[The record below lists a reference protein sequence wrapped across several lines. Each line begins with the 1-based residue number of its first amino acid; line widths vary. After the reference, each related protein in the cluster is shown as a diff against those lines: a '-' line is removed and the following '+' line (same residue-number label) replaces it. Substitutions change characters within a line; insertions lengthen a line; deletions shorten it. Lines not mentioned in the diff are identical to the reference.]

1 MSILLAIEGAK
12 IKLEPK
18 ADWAWQGFEGEI
30 SLKASHSLLNIDKKP
45 VLIKTDFPQTHKLGK
60 KTYTTLTHSTPGIIE
75 FVALSVDDKTLS
87 TQVFSKAA
95 CLTEKTKGTF
105 QALVTQP
112 ALTPNG
118 VADLVLSKSGQ
129 WQVVESGQKI
139 MGVEAT
145 APQSVFFDVT
155 ISAPASEKT
164 QKQVLAEKTKKD
176 ENPEETVDV
185 ELFFSYKDG
194 TPIFKAPYKIKD
206 CQGQEFIASLSDK
219 GVACLTVHPGLLE
232 IELGEDVREYKPNRQ
247 PQANPKCNPNCT
259 TEQIIQEEPI
269 KEAGIW
275 EIAYDF
281 VSDSISIALKWVGEV
296 LQGDFNKDPTTAQI
310 ITNTLITMIPVLDQ
324 IGDCRDL
331 TANIITL
338 TDETERDKFEN
349 WLILLIT
356 LIGMIPTLGSALKG
370 LFKYILKNSGKI
382 TKLKLLAVSRILGKG
397 NPEKF
402 LTSLDWEDL
411 TQQSIDIFDKVI
423 DKTQSVIQ
431 YLDDLAKKLSEQY
444 AKALSQNLHNLLES
458 LESIKFMSKD
468 KLKEAMYWYKKHI
481 DQLTGAQIKGTAYS
495 TIIKTTVSKST
506 GKKDGNG

>member
-1 MSILLAIEGAK
+1 MSILLAVEGAK

-18 ADWAWQGFEGEI
+18 ADWAWQSFEGEI
-30 SLKASHSLLNIDKKP
+30 TLKGSHSLLSVDKKL
-45 VLIKTDFPQTHKLGK
+45 VLIKTDFPQNHQLGK
-60 KTYTTLTHSTPGIIE
+60 NYSTPTHSTPGIIE
-75 FVALSVDDKTLS
+75 FVALSLDDKTLS
-87 TQVFSKAA
+87 TQVFSEAA
-95 CLTEKTKGTF
+95 CLTEKTSGTF
-105 QALVTQP
+105 QAVVIQP

-129 WQVVESGQKI
+129 WALVESGQE
-139 MGVEAT
+139 MMAVEET
-145 APQSVFFDVT
+145 EPQSVFLDVT

-275 EIAYDF
+275 EIAYD
-281 VSDSISIALKWVGEV
+281 VSDSISIALKWVGGV

-338 TDETERDKFEN
+338 TDEAERDKFEN

-382 TKLKLLAVSRILGKG
+382 TKSKLLDVLRILGKG
-397 NPEKF
+397 DPKNF

-444 AKALSQNLHNLLES
+444 AKALSQKLHNLLES
-458 LESIKFMSKD
+458 LKSIKFMSKD

-481 DQLTGAQIKGTAYS
+481 KQLTGAQIKGRAYS